1 MNVND
6 EYDKQFLN
14 QYQTLFLSDKLTNGT
29 PGEKADVYRRLMGQL
44 QLARNH
50 GRLSS
55 DNLELLLK
63 EYWRP
68 YTAIVDTHNTEQGLN
83 NFAEGALSICSK
95 YRNESQKWKSSLSL
109 EKVQQME
116 SYKKYLVDVK
126 DKQEKLLPEGRQ
138 SEIVIKSRGSRDQ
151 TTTSKQGGPAKCSFL
166 ASSSGHL
173 QGRLSDSLNSNRER
187 QHPRTMRNP
196 GETGGNDQP
205 FGSFNQ
211 RPPTFGN
218 TSVAAGSGRN
228 QMVGGGVKQSGNR
241 RPLFGNGGKM
251 YGERENVNP
260 FSNHFGE
267 EKPFQN
273 RQVREESNSMK
284 RPYMDDGMEGPSGQ
298 GQNDQPSF
306 SGPFRTAKEQLNIE
320 NQKKFGR
327 GRGTVSTSSYGATK
341 KSLGTRRGPSSR
353 FVPPVM
359 NREENEEPDDVGV
372 KAITRSVLGKNG
384 EKGEEVTDERLKGIE
399 PKMIELIMNEI
410 MDHGPQLSWDD
421 IAGLEFAKKTIK
433 EIVVWPMLRPDIF
446 TGLRGPPKGLLL
458 FGPPGTGKTLIGKCI
473 ASQSK
478 STFFSISASS
488 LTSKWVG
495 EGEKMVRAMFAVAR
509 CHQPAVVF
517 IDEIDSLL
525 SQRSDGEHE
534 ASRRIKTEFLIQL
547 DGAATLSDERIL
559 VIGAT
564 NRPQEIDEAARRRF
578 VKRLYIP
585 LPEGEARK
593 HIVLNLLSQQTYQ
606 LSEAELNAIQLK
618 SEGYSGS
625 DMSYL
630 CKEAA
635 LGPIRSM
642 PFGDIE
648 NITADQVRPIMYE
661 DFEAAF
667 HQVRASVS
675 DKDLDLYL
683 EWDRMFGSTSNRR

>member
-6 EYDKQFLN
+6 EFDKQFLN
-14 QYQTLFLSDKLTNGT
+14 QYQTLFLSDKLSNGT

-55 DNLELLLK
+55 DNFELLIK

-68 YTAIVDTHNTEQGLN
+68 YSSVVDTHNTEQGLN

-109 EKVQQME
+109 AKVQQME
-116 SYKKYLVDVK
+116 CYKKYLADVK
-126 DKQEKLLPEGRQ
+126 TKQEELLPEGRQ
-138 SEIVIKSRGSRDQ
+138 SEIVIKSRGSSGQ
-151 TTTSKQGGPAKCSFL
+151 TSTSKQAGPAMSSFL

-173 QGRLSDSLNSNRER
+173 QGRLSDCLNSNRDR

-196 GETGGNDQP
+196 EETGGNAQP

-218 TSVAAGSGRN
+218 TSVAAGSERN
-228 QMVGGGVKQSGNR
+228 QTVWGGVKQFGNR
-241 RPLFGNGGKM
+241 KPLFGNGGKM

-273 RQVREESNSMK
+273 RQMREESNSMK
-284 RPYMDDGMEGPSGQ
+284 RPYMDDEMEGSSTH

-327 GRGTVSTSSYGATK
+327 GRGMVSTSSYGANK

-593 HIVLNLLSQQTYQ
+593 HIVLNLLSQQTFQ
-606 LSEAELNAIQLK
+606 LSEAELDAIQLQ

-675 DKDLDLYL
+675 DKDLNLYL
-683 EWDRMFGSTSNRR
+683 EWDKMFGSTSNRR

>member
-14 QYQTLFLSDKLTNGT
+14 QYQTLFLSDKLSNGT

-116 SYKKYLVDVK
+116 SYKKYLADVK

-151 TTTSKQGGPAKCSFL
+151 TTTSKQGGPAKSSFL

-196 GETGGNDQP
+196 GEIGGNDQP

-218 TSVAAGSGRN
+218 PSVASGSGRN

-273 RQVREESNSMK
+273 RQVRDESNSMK

>member
-151 TTTSKQGGPAKCSFL
+151 TTTSKQGGPAKSSFL

-218 TSVAAGSGRN
+218 PSVASGSGRN

-593 HIVLNLLSQQTYQ
+593 HIVLNLLSQQTYE
-606 LSEAELNAIQLK
+606 LSEAELDAIQLK

>member
-1 MNVND
+1 M
-6 EYDKQFLN
+6 
-14 QYQTLFLSDKLTNGT
+14 
-29 PGEKADVYRRLMGQL
+29 
-44 QLARNH
+44 
-50 GRLSS
+50 
-55 DNLELLLK
+55 
-63 EYWRP
+63 
-68 YTAIVDTHNTEQGLN
+68 
-83 NFAEGALSICSK
+83 
-95 YRNESQKWKSSLSL
+95 
-109 EKVQQME
+109 
-116 SYKKYLVDVK
+116 
-126 DKQEKLLPEGRQ
+126 
-138 SEIVIKSRGSRDQ
+138 
-151 TTTSKQGGPAKCSFL
+151 
-166 ASSSGHL
+166 
-173 QGRLSDSLNSNRER
+173 
-187 QHPRTMRNP
+187 
-196 GETGGNDQP
+196 
-205 FGSFNQ
+205 
-211 RPPTFGN
+211 
-218 TSVAAGSGRN
+218 
-228 QMVGGGVKQSGNR
+228 
-241 RPLFGNGGKM
+241 
-251 YGERENVNP
+251 
-260 FSNHFGE
+260 
-267 EKPFQN
+267 
-273 RQVREESNSMK
+273 
-284 RPYMDDGMEGPSGQ
+284 
-298 GQNDQPSF
+298 
-306 SGPFRTAKEQLNIE
+306 
-320 NQKKFGR
+320 
-327 GRGTVSTSSYGATK
+327 VSTSSYGANK

-359 NREENEEPDDVGV
+359 NREENEELDDVGV

-593 HIVLNLLSQQTYQ
+593 HIVLNLLSQQTFQ
-606 LSEAELNAIQLK
+606 LSEAELDAIQLQ

-683 EWDRMFGSTSNRR
+683 EWDKMFGSTSNRR